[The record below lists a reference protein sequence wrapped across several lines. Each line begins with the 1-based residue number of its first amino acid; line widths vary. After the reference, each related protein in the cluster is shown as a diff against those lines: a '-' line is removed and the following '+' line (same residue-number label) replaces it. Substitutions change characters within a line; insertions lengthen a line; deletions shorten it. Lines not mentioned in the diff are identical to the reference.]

1 MAEENLG
8 EIYVK
13 IRADQTKFEQELRDL
28 KRKIDKESKGN
39 PLVFK
44 ARFDAAVAK
53 LKIDELLK
61 LQKRLQVEFDKKIKL
76 NVDAASLDRTRQK
89 IASVQSALR
98 GVGEGAKP
106 LPGMFSTI
114 GASIGAAFATATI
127 VRFGFEAVTLA
138 GKVQGVKIAFD
149 NLNQPGLLDNLRTA
163 TRNTVSDFELM
174 KLAMRAS
181 NFKIPLT
188 ELGTLLEFAEKRAS
202 QTGQEVDYLVNS
214 IIDGI
219 GRKSTLVLDNL
230 GISATELQNEFAKT
244 GDFGKATAN
253 IIEREMK
260 KMGDVVAT
268 SATKV
273 AQLNAQIENQKAE
286 LGNQLLPVWNGFL
299 KVLGGGMSLLSAMG
313 QEFKRIVS
321 PARYYSDI
329 ISELTLKH
337 EEYAKML
344 EKTYT
349 AQAKISS
356 FIISTY
362 KQQKDSIGQVKT
374 KIEELLIAQDNLVF
388 GSKAYLE
395 NVKEI
400 ERLEKS
406 IGLGKEVTNTE
417 RKKVYTS
424 QEVTAKFIGMDD
436 GLNKD
441 VMYEHANN
449 DVTLAKLKYGELALY
464 MQETQQIMLDN
475 SMFTTEAIML
485 DWIDKNEMIKE
496 SIDSMTAFT
505 DGFFN
510 QIRVQ
515 GEWAN
520 SMLEQGFASMADAF
534 IAQVKRMAA
543 EWLWFQILR
552 GVFGVAT
559 GGASLAIPVGHS
571 GGNFIGTSSGVKKMA
586 GGGSF
591 IVPPGFP
598 NDSYPLLVESGERV
612 TVNPTSQTGMESRLL
627 RSIDRKLAVL
637 NSNTLEG
644 QMSKS
649 DPKAIP
655 IYGKIEGPDIY
666 LANKRAAKVI
676 GRMS

>member
-39 PLVFK
+39 PVVFK

-89 IASVQSALR
+89 IASVQSALN

-127 VRFGFEAVTLA
+127 VRFGFEAVSLA

-230 GISATELQNEFAKT
+230 EISATELQNEFAKT

-260 KMGDVVAT
+260 KMGDVVET

-286 LGNQLLPVWNGFL
+286 IGKQLTPIWGGLL
-299 KVLGGGMSLLSAMG
+299 KVLGGGLNLLAGMG
-313 QEFKRIVS
+313 QELKRIVT
-321 PARYYSDI
+321 PQKYYTEL
-329 ISELTLKH
+329 ISEAIVEHQK
-337 EEYAKML
+337 YASMLQNTYSKMRRL
-344 EKTYT
+344 
-349 AQAKISS
+349 SD

-362 KQQKDSIGQVKT
+362 KQQSDTIGRT
-374 KIEELLIAQDNLVF
+374 REKIDELVLAQDGLVY
-388 GSKAYLE
+388 GSKAYLD

-400 ERLEKS
+400 EKLEKS
-406 IGLGKEVTNTE
+406 IGLGKEIKNTE
-417 RKKVYTS
+417 TKKVYTTE
-424 QEVTAKFIGMDD
+424 EVKAKFIGMDE

-485 DWIDKNEMIKE
+485 DWLDKNEMIKE

-520 SMLEQGFASMADAF
+520 SMLEQGFATMADAF
-534 IAQVKRMAA
+534 IAQVQRMAA

-552 GVFGVAT
+552 GVFSIAT
-559 GGASLAIPVGHS
+559 GGAGAAVPVGHS

-627 RSIDRKLAVL
+627 RSIDKKLAIL
-637 NSNTLEG
+637 NSNTVEG

-649 DPKAIP
+649 DQNAIP
-655 IYGKIEGPDIY
+655 IYGKLEGPDIY

>member
-61 LQKRLQVEFDKKIKL
+61 LQKKLQVEFDKKIKL

-89 IASVQSALR
+89 IASVQSALS

-127 VRFGFEAVTLA
+127 VRFGFEAVSLA
-138 GKVQGVKIAFD
+138 GKVEGVKIAFD
-149 NLNQPGLLDNLRTA
+149 NLNQPGLLQNLRDA

-230 GISATELQNEFAKT
+230 GISATELQSEFAKT

-260 KMGDVVAT
+260 KMGDVVET

-273 AQLNAQIENQKAE
+273 AQLTAQIENQKAE
-286 LGNQLLPVWNGFL
+286 LGKQLLPVWNGFL
-299 KVLGGGMSLLSAMG
+299 KVLGGGMSFLSGLG
-313 QEFKRIVS
+313 QEFKRTVS
-321 PARYYSDI
+321 PARYYGEI
-329 ISELTLKH
+329 IAELTLKH
-337 EEYAKML
+337 NEYAKML
-344 EKTYT
+344 EKTYK
-349 AQAKISS
+349 AQVKISS
-356 FIISTY
+356 FIVSTY
-362 KQQKDSIGQVKT
+362 KQQADTIGRT
-374 KIEELLIAQDNLVF
+374 KEKIDELVLAQDNLVY
-388 GSKAYLE
+388 GSDAYLK

-400 ERLEKS
+400 EKLEKS
-406 IGLGKEVTNTE
+406 IGLGKEDKE
-417 RKKVYTS
+417 IEKPKEFKP
-424 QEVTAKFIGMDD
+424 QDIKAKFIGMDE

-449 DVTLAKLKYGELALY
+449 DVTLAKLKYGELQLF
-464 MQETQQIMLDN
+464 MQETNQVMLDN

-485 DWIDKNEMIKE
+485 DWLDKNALIKE

-520 SMLEQGFASMADAF
+520 SMLEQGFATMADAF

-543 EWLWFQILR
+543 EWLWFQFLR
-552 GVFGVAT
+552 GVFSVAT
-559 GGASLAIPVGHS
+559 GGAAAAVPVAHN

-637 NSNTLEG
+637 NSNTVEGQVNRSKQGAIPLYGKLEG
-644 QMSKS
+644 Q
-649 DPKAIP
+649 
-655 IYGKIEGPDIY
+655 DIY
-666 LANKRAAKVI
+666 ISNKRAAKQI